1 VIKQALGL
9 TFSNACLDEFK
20 IRKVCSGM
28 DCCGGQGGKVFLP
41 NGYRPHIIIETKKK
55 QSG

>member
-28 DCCGGQGGKVFLP
+28 DCSGGQGGKVFLP